1 MDFKPRKLPVFNR
14 VERKAATAPMTAD
27 RKAVCQWNGAEAKKG
42 NAIVCE
48 GLGYE
53 GKAAEI
59 RKGDAL
65 TFSFGNLKTDS
76 VEWISGY
83 FPTIRCRTI
92 SCVSRFLWMVP
103 SLK

>member
-65 TFSFGNLKTDS
+65 TFSLWQSENGLGRGGYPVTS
-76 VEWISGY
+76 QPSGAG
-83 FPTIRCRTI
+83 R
-92 SCVSRFLWMVP
+92 
-103 SLK
+103 